1 VKKQFEL
8 EYSFNT
14 SPKVLY
20 QRLSTSG
27 GLSEWF
33 ADNVNQQGNTFTFI
47 WDGAES
53 QAELLQKKD
62 LNFVRYRWLDDE
74 DEDSFFEF
82 RIQKHDLTGDVA
94 LIIVD
99 FSDEDEKDDAIELW
113 DSQVAELK
121 HVLGL

>member
-8 EYSFNT
+8 EYPFNT

-33 ADNVNQQGNTFTFI
+33 ADDVNQQGNIFTFI

-62 LNFVRYRWLDDE
+62 LNFVRYRWLDEGD
-74 DEDSFFEF
+74 DDSYFEF

-99 FSDEDEKDDAIELW
+99 FADEDEKDDAIELW